1 MERGFEYT
9 RFRRGRTRSEFLFL
23 VWQARALRDYFVMRM
38 GIGGGKDMPLKRG
51 GNLRGD
57 RRRNASEFSRWFRD
71 PKFPFKANPLNHGW
85 SMITKSASVDLFPN
99 MSDED
104 HERKREKGDVFS
116 LGQGS
121 LGLNNN
127 ASDDTIMGLDCDDDS
142 SIHALLGTDE
152 QQINKV
158 EEACCVAWGI
168 WSARNKVVWE
178 RGNMRPEQV
187 IGSMKE
193 LLQSWQSAQ
202 LLKKCILAVGH
213 NGTPEAGV
221 PLHPRIVGAQWS
233 CKVDAAVFEVEER
246 VGFGFMIRRS
256 NEEFLYAG
264 SGTLRGRFNARVAE
278 ALAIRE
284 VLLWIRNLFPTP
296 GIIYSDCKEVV
307 TSIGGD
313 VEDVSEFG
321 NIVSECRWLLKK
333 RVNTQAKINGI

>member
-9 RFRRGRTRSEFLFL
+9 RFRGGRTRSEFLFL

-38 GIGGGKDMPLKRG
+38 GIGGGKDMPLERG
-51 GNLRGD
+51 
-57 RRRNASEFSRWFRD
+57 
-71 PKFPFKANPLNHGW
+71 ANPLNHGW

-152 QQINKV
+152 QQTNKV

-168 WSARNKVVWE
+168 WSARNKAVWE
-178 RGNMRPEQV
+178 GGNMRPEQV

-202 LLKKCILAVGH
+202 LLKKCILVVEQ
-213 NGTPEAGV
+213 NGTAEAGV

-233 CKVDAAVFEVEER
+233 CKVDAAVFEAEER

-278 ALAIRE
+278 ARRRGGIRI
-284 VLLWIRNLFPTP
+284 WK
-296 GIIYSDCKEVV
+296 YSFGM
-307 TSIGGD
+307 SMA
-313 VEDVSEFG
+313 VEEAS
-321 NIVSECRWLLKK
+321 
-333 RVNTQAKINGI
+333 